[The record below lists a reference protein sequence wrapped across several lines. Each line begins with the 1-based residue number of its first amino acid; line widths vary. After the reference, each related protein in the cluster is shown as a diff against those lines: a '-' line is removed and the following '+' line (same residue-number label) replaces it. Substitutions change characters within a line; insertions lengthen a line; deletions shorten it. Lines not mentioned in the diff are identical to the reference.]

1 MMTADQERAR
11 LLRERLDNAG
21 LKRAA
26 AAVPEVPWRSHGVV
40 LRAVFFALTCAGL
53 GAFYWLLDELHVA
66 LPEIIT
72 GCVAI
77 VLAEYLIH
85 ARRWFGTGVEDAL
98 WLGGLFSFITALPSS
113 GAPEAF
119 LVLMAAAGIAGLRVR
134 NPFFG
139 ALAAI
144 LLVVYFEEKDDLGVL
159 AGIVVATIAVAALLR
174 MWRRPSTEWLWMAI
188 AIAAPIA
195 GRFQADEIWRNVTI
209 ILYGGFGLLTL
220 ALAVRAR
227 HHALFVSAGVAL
239 AIAGMDLGRIITT
252 PLEAKLALSGAALLA
267 GSWLLS
273 RALRDRTTGIVA
285 TPSSL
290 TGLDDLI
297 ELAGTAHLPQQE
309 FEPAKDEG
317 GRFGGAGATG
327 SY

>member
-1 MMTADQERAR
+1 MMTADEERAQ
-11 LLRERLDNAG
+11 LLHERLG
-21 LKRAA
+21 SV
-26 AAVPEVPWRSHGVV
+26 VPEVPWRTHGV
-40 LRAVFFALTCAGL
+40 LLQIVFFVLTCAGL
-53 GAFYWLLDELHVA
+53 GAFYWLLAELKVA
-66 LPEIIT
+66 QPEVIT

-85 ARRWFGTGVEDAL
+85 ARRWFRTGVEAGL
-98 WLGGLFSFITALPSS
+98 WIGGLFSFINALPST

-119 LVLMAAAGIAGLRVR
+119 LVMMAAAGIAGFRLR
-134 NPFFG
+134 NPLFG

-144 LLVVYFEEKDDLGVL
+144 LLIIYCEEKRDLGTL
-159 AGIVVATIAVAALLR
+159 AAIVIATIAVAALVR
-174 MWRRPSTEWLWMAI
+174 TWRRPSTEWLWIAI

-220 ALAVRAR
+220 ALAVRVR
-227 HHALFVSAGVAL
+227 HHALFLSAGIAL
-239 AIAGMDLGRIITT
+239 AIASTDLGRILTT
-252 PLEAKLALSGAALLA
+252 PLEAKLALGGAALLG

-273 RALRDRTTGIVA
+273 RALRDRTSGIVV
-285 TPSSL
+285 TPSAL
-290 TGLDDLI
+290 TSFDDAL
-297 ELAGTAHLPQQE
+297 ELAATANLGQPE
-309 FEPAKDEG
+309 FEPAKEPGG